1 MVTAPF
7 IILRSGID
15 ATMATAAVLKAIQE
29 LRNGKIVLI
38 YDADGREEETD
49 MVIASE
55 HVLPAVIRV
64 LRKDAGGLICTT
76 ADKRIQDALGLPFM
90 TELYLGMSE
99 QYPIMRGL
107 MPNDIPYDV
116 KSAFGITINH
126 RRTFTGIT
134 DNDRA
139 LTIHEFASLAKKAL
153 TSEDGWAKNEFGR
166 NFRAPGHVHLLNT
179 TERILETRFGHT
191 ELATA
196 LVIMAGLVP
205 SATVCEMMGDDGR
218 ALSKKEAGIYAKEHG
233 LVFLEGSEII
243 EAWSTFAR
251 R

>member
-1 MVTAPF
+1 MTGV
-7 IILRSGID
+7 
-15 ATMATAAVLKAIQE
+15 AVLSALQE
-29 LRNGKIVLI
+29 LKDGKIVLV

-49 MVIASE
+49 MVVASE
-55 HVLPAVIRV
+55 HVTPAAVRM

-76 ADKRIQDALGLPFM
+76 ADARVQKALGLPFM
-90 TELYLGMSE
+90 TELFLGMAE
-99 QYPIMRGL
+99 HYPVMRSL

-139 LTIHEFASLAKKAL
+139 LTISEFASLAKRAL
-153 TSEDGWAKNEFGR
+153 TSEDGWAKREFGK
-166 NFRAPGHVHLLNT
+166 NFRAPGHIHLLNT
-179 TERILETRFGHT
+179 AERILETRFGHT

-205 SATVCEMMGDDGR
+205 SATVCEMMGEDGK
-218 ALSKKEAGIYAKEHG
+218 ALSKNEAKVYATKHG
-233 LVFLEGSEII
+233 LVFLEGAQVI
-243 EAWSTFAR
+243 EAWRSCQR

>member
-1 MVTAPF
+1 MA
-7 IILRSGID
+7 SG
-15 ATMATAAVLKAIQE
+15 TVLKALQE
-29 LRNGKIVLI
+29 LKDGKIVLV

-55 HVLPAVIRV
+55 SVTPAAIKI

-76 ADKRIQDALGLPFM
+76 ADTRIQKVLGLPFM
-90 TELYLGMSE
+90 TELFLGMGE
-99 QYPIMRGL
+99 HYPVMRNL

-126 RRTFTGIT
+126 RKTFTGIT

-139 LTIHEFASLAKKAL
+139 LTIYEFASLAKKAL
-153 TSEDGWAKNEFGR
+153 TSEDGWAKKEFGKS
-166 NFRAPGHVHLLNT
+166 FRAPGHVHLLNT
-179 TERILETRFGHT
+179 AERILETRFGHT

-218 ALSKKEAGIYAKEHG
+218 ALSKKEANAYADQRG

-243 EAWSTFAR
+243 EAWRASQR

>member
-1 MVTAPF
+1 
-7 IILRSGID
+7 
-15 ATMATAAVLKAIQE
+15 MATAAVTRAIDELKH
-29 LRNGKIVLI
+29 GHVVLI

-55 HVLPAVIRV
+55 FVTPAAIRS

-76 ADKRIQDALGLPFM
+76 ADVRIQKALGLPFM
-90 TELYLGMSE
+90 TELYLGMADR
-99 QYPIMRGL
+99 YPVMQRLI
-107 MPNDIPYDV
+107 PNDIPYDV

-126 RRTFTGIT
+126 RKTFTGIT

-139 LTIHEFASLAKKAL
+139 MTVKEFAELSRRAL
-153 TSEDGWAKNEFGR
+153 TSEDGWAKDEFGK
-166 NFRAPGHVHLLNT
+166 NFRAPGHIHLLNT

-218 ALSKKEAGIYAKEHG
+218 AAGKPVAKEYASRHG
-233 LVFLEGSEII
+233 LVFLDGAEII
-243 EAWSTFAR
+243 EAWRESR
-251 R
+251 NR